1 MKPLAGILLALM
13 ILIWNPVSDWF
24 YYIGAFV
31 CMGTVLWAIMDIIRQ
46 HNLLTTRKLPQL
58 GRRGGD
64 EIG

>member
-1 MKPLAGILLALM
+1 MGGAYHA
-13 ILIWNPVSDWF
+13 

-46 HNLLTTRKLPQL
+46 HNLLTTRKLIQL

-64 EIG
+64 EVG